1 MDDEVG
7 ITPNGR
13 SKVGLPFEGESEMAE
28 RLGGVAG
35 LLGGTQHEVGDDALF
50 ALADFLLNEA
60 LIVLR
65 RDTQIAGRE
74 RHLHPALA
82 AMAVGVRA
90 AGFCRGGDAAV
101 ANGGFALM
109 QVFDPERGAE
119 GARQLFELEGFA
131 DIRRFMNSMERFDA
145 PAKKGP

>member
-13 SKVGLPFEGESEMAE
+13 SEMGVLVEAESKMAE
-28 RLGGVAG
+28 RLGGVTS
-35 LLGGTQHEVGDDALF
+35 LLEGTQHEVGDDAF
-50 ALADFLLNEA
+50 FGLADYLLNEA

-101 ANGGFALM
+101 ANGDFALM
-109 QVFDPERGAE
+109 QVFDAQRVAE
-119 GARQLFELEGFA
+119 GAGPVFELADFA
-131 DIRRFMNSMERFDA
+131 DIR
-145 PAKKGP
+145 

>member
-1 MDDEVG
+1 MNDEVG
-7 ITPNGR
+7 IPPNGR
-13 SKVGLPFEGESEMAE
+13 SEMGVLVEAKGEMAE

-35 LLGGTQHEVGDDALF
+35 LLEGTQHEVGDDALF
-50 ALADFLLNEA
+50 ALADYLLNEA

-90 AGFCRGGDAAV
+90 AGFCRGGGVGVGAGGLPAA
-101 ANGGFALM
+101 
-109 QVFDPERGAE
+109 P
-119 GARQLFELEGFA
+119 
-131 DIRRFMNSMERFDA
+131 
-145 PAKKGP
+145 